1 MFTTRYT
8 VDIKSSGTRWGLA
21 KITFPGRRPNMLKSL
36 KAGMLIAAS
45 AIFCAAPPLSAQASQ
60 IVVSC
65 TTPGPNSKT
74 PNGCRSS
81 ELVTTPPIIVN
92 TTLYFVGGFWVWCQ
106 NPTTGTPYGPDCNG
120 AMYIA
125 EVNLTTQASV
135 YETKSISGNSSGGGA
150 NPLQITVKTSD
161 GDMTCTLTVPTSPTS
176 GPTNTVTGSCDGVPI
191 AFSNAVVQ
199 VTK

>member
-1 MFTTRYT
+1 
-8 VDIKSSGTRWGLA
+8 
-21 KITFPGRRPNMLKSL
+21 MLKSL
-36 KAGMLIAAS
+36 KAGMLVAAS
-45 AIFCAAPPLSAQASQ
+45 AFFCAAPPLSAQASQ

-65 TTPGPNSKT
+65 TTPGPDSKD

-81 ELVTTPPIIVN
+81 ELAPPPNGTPGIVN
-92 TTLYFVGGFWVWCQ
+92 GTSLYVIGGFWVWCQ

-120 AMYIA
+120 AMYIG
-125 EVNLTTQASV
+125 EVNLATGSAV
-135 YETKSISGNSSGGGA
+135 YETKSISGNSSASAG
-150 NPLQITVKTSD
+150 LQITVKTSD

-176 GPTNTVTGSCDGVPI
+176 GSTNTVTGSCDGVPI